1 VHGSQWSEAHAHAVA
16 LNDDV
21 GGKLVHP
28 YEDVDTWTG
37 HATVV
42 HEIKSDLAAMGVET
56 PPAAIVTCVGGGG
69 LLAGILQGLAEVG
82 WGDEEAALARA
93 FHRRYPHPPRPL
105 PRPPRDAS
113 EGTCALNSR
122 RRPDLSSGACTP
134 QSRRRREV
142 CGTRSSVSSEP
153 PPPPPSPPPPSRA
166 SPPTSPSSSSRRR
179 TSACP
184 GDATHR
190 GSSSRVHAAGSR
202 KGSDADAP

>member
-1 VHGSQWSEAHAHAVA
+1 MPVAETAGAGCGSGARGFRDGHRLYRLYRPHRPFS
-16 LNDDV
+16 
-21 GGKLVHP
+21 
-28 YEDVDTWTG
+28 TTTG
-37 HATVV
+37 PTRHTRLLSYSVTA
-42 HEIKSDLAAMGVET
+42 SS
-56 PPAAIVTCVGGGG
+56 PPATRRPNRTAH
-69 LLAGILQGLAEVG
+69 
-82 WGDEEAALARA
+82 EEAALARA

-122 RRPDLSSGACTP
+122 RRPGLSSGACTP